1 MERYRSGLGP
11 DHPDVAKSLSGLALL
26 YQAQGNYAEAEPLYR
41 RSLTIYEKVLGPEH
55 PDVATS
61 LANYAALLRKTGR
74 ADEAAAME
82 ARAQAIRAKYE

>member
-1 MERYRSGLGP
+1 M
-11 DHPDVAKSLSGLALL
+11 AASLSGLALP

-82 ARAQAIRAKYE
+82 ARAQAISAKYE